1 MEGGVAA
8 VDDDGDSGLA
18 WCSCRFEKCVR
29 TCLRQGY
36 QNDWMMACL
45 GLSLVHDPDPYLG
58 PFPSQLSQ
66 T

>member
-1 MEGGVAA
+1 MV
-8 VDDDGDSGLA
+8 DSGLA

>member
-1 MEGGVAA
+1 MV
-8 VDDDGDSGLA
+8 DSGLA
-18 WCSCRFEKCVR
+18 WCLCRFEKCVR

-45 GLSLVHDPDPYLG
+45 GLSLVHDPDPDPDPSLC
-58 PFPSQLSQ
+58 PFPSQISQ